1 MKVLKVVS
9 LNIWNKSGPW
19 PERLAMIRDELTVL
33 EPDLVGLQEVMR
45 LTPADVPEG
54 ALRPENDQAI
64 EIAQNLGFEVAYA
77 AAADY
82 GSGLAMGN
90 ALLSRHPIVESERLS
105 LPGIESGE
113 TRSLLYCLVDTPA
126 GRQPVFVTHFNWKF
140 HHGSIRLRQAAFIAE
155 RVAELAPI
163 DGELLP
169 PILMGDM
176 NADPDSDEM
185 RFLRGL
191 HTYQGQSVFF
201 ADAWLYGGDG
211 TFGTTYDPK
220 NDFAQPNREPPR
232 RIDYIFVRGP
242 DRTLRGEPL
251 LTRVVFTSAKHGPSG
266 RIFASD
272 HYGVYS
278 EICVERRSL

>member
-1 MKVLKVVS
+1 MKSLKVVS

-19 PERLAMIRDELTVL
+19 PERLALIRDELLAL

-45 LTPADVPEG
+45 FRPPGGEHESF
-54 ALRPENDQAI
+54 RPEHDQAT
-64 EIAQNLGFEVAYA
+64 EIAQGLGFEIAYA
-77 AAADY
+77 HAADY
-82 GSGLAMGN
+82 GGGLEMGN
-90 ALLSRHPIVESERLS
+90 ALLSRHPIVESDRLP
-105 LPGIESGE
+105 LPGSESGE

-140 HHGSIRLRQAAFIAE
+140 HHGSIRLRQAAFVAE
-155 RVAELAPI
+155 RIAELAPI
-163 DGELLP
+163 KADLLP

-176 NADPDSDEM
+176 NAEPDSDEM

-191 HTYQGQSVFF
+191 HTYEGKSVFF
-201 ADAWLYGGDG
+201 ADAWIYGGDG
-211 TFGTTYDPK
+211 SPGTTYDPN
-220 NDFAQPNREPPR
+220 NDFARPNREPPR

-242 DRTLRGEPL
+242 DRLLRGEPL
-251 LTRVVFTSAKHGPSG
+251 RTRVVFTAAKHGPNG

-278 EICVERRSL
+278 EISVERRSA

>member
-19 PERLAMIRDELTVL
+19 PERLAMIRDELAVL
-33 EPDLVGLQEVMR
+33 QPDLVGLQEVMR
-45 LTPADVPEG
+45 LTPPDAPES
-54 ALRPENDQAI
+54 ALRRENDQAT
-64 EIAQNLGFEVAYA
+64 EIAENLGFELAYA
-77 AAADY
+77 QAADY
-82 GSGLAMGN
+82 GGGLAMGN
-90 ALLSRHPIVESERLS
+90 ALLSRHPIIESERLS

-140 HHGSIRLRQAAFIAE
+140 HHGSIRLRQAAFVAE

-201 ADAWLYGGDG
+201 ADAWLYGGDR
-211 TFGTTYDPK
+211 TFGTTYDPE
-220 NDFAQPNREPPR
+220 NDFARPNREPPR

-242 DRTLRGEPL
+242 DRALRGEPL
-251 LTRVVFTSAKHGPSG
+251 LTRVVFTSAKHGQSG
-266 RIFASD
+266 RIFPSD

-278 EICVERRSL
+278 EICVERRNL